1 MPKASSS
8 RLRKKRTPS
17 PIQSSDS
24 EADDDELEQ
33 LDKLTISY
41 QPKLAAQW
49 STANRLS
56 RQLSPSVSSMRTQ
69 LLADVV
75 DVNESPIVPP
85 IETLPPE
92 IFIHILKQLPDIG
105 DLYSCLLVSRRWCEC
120 SVELLW
126 LKPHFS
132 RPETLSNLLP
142 VLENKGT
149 TFAYASFIRRL
160 NFSSVSREL
169 DDPSFAI
176 LAACTRLERLTL
188 NGCERL
194 TDEALIA
201 VLSCTS
207 NLVALDLTNV
217 CDVTDSTIAVLA
229 ATSPKLQG
237 VNLEGCKKI
246 TDEGIIALAHH
257 CPYLRRIKLCELEEV
272 TSVSISELVS
282 KCPLLIEIDLT
293 QCSYITDL
301 AVREIW
307 KNSLQL
313 RELRLGHCFPITDQG
328 FPVTPRLAQLPN
340 NASAN
345 AQGME
350 NTLAHVRYQ
359 STPPLLITQPLVH
372 LRQLDLMHL
381 KITDD
386 AVDGIIAN
394 SPKIRN
400 LVLAKCTALTDKA
413 VKSIC
418 NLGRH
423 LHCLHL
429 GHAAA
434 ITDESVIMLAKSCP
448 RLRYVDLA
456 CTSPGSRHFRRPR
469 PRESD
474 CVEL

>member
-1 MPKASSS
+1 MPKVSSS
-8 RLRKKRTPS
+8 CLRKKRTPS
-17 PIQSSDS
+17 PVQSSDS

-33 LDKLTISY
+33 LDKLTIPYS
-41 QPKLAAQW
+41 PNLATQW
-49 STANRLS
+49 STASRLS
-56 RQLSPSVSSMRTQ
+56 HQLSVSASSMHTR
-69 LLADVV
+69 LLGDVV
-75 DVNESPIVPP
+75 DADESPFVPP
-85 IETLPPE
+85 IDTIPPE
-92 IFIHILKQLPDIG
+92 ILIHILRQLPDTT
-105 DLYSCLLVSRRWCEC
+105 DLYSCLLVSHKWCEC

-132 RPETLSNLLP
+132 RPEILFNLLH
-142 VLENKGT
+142 VLENRDT

-169 DDPSFAI
+169 DDARFAV

-207 NLVALDLTNV
+207 DLVALDLTNV
-217 CDVTDSTIAVLA
+217 CDVTDRTIAVLA

-237 VNLEGCKKI
+237 VNLEGCKKV
-246 TDEGIIALAHH
+246 TDDGILALARG

-282 KCPLLIEIDLT
+282 KCPPLIEIDLT
-293 QCSYITDL
+293 QCSCITDL
-301 AVREIW
+301 AVRDIW

-313 RELRLGHCFPITDQG
+313 RELRLGQCFHITDQG
-328 FPVTPRLAQLPN
+328 FPVAPRLAQLPT
-340 NASAN
+340 NAGAN

-350 NTLAHVRYQ
+350 NNLAHVRYQ
-359 STPPLLITQPLVH
+359 SIPPLLITQPLIH
-372 LRQLDLMHL
+372 LRQLDLMNL
-381 KITDD
+381 NITDD
-386 AVDGIIAN
+386 AVEGIIVNA
-394 SPKIRN
+394 PKIRN

-418 NLGRH
+418 NLGKH

-434 ITDESVIMLAKSCP
+434 ITDESIILLAKSCP

-456 CTSPGSRHFRRPR
+456 CKSGAGFRHVRQPQPSRF
-469 PRESD
+469 
-474 CVEL
+474 

>member
-1 MPKASSS
+1 M
-8 RLRKKRTPS
+8 
-17 PIQSSDS
+17 QSSDS

-33 LDKLTISY
+33 LDKLIISY
-41 QPKLAAQW
+41 EPKLAAQW
-49 STANRLS
+49 STASRLS
-56 RQLSPSVSSMRTQ
+56 RQLSPLVSSMHTR
-69 LLADVV
+69 LLAGVV
-75 DVNESPIVPP
+75 DANESPIVPP
-85 IETLPPE
+85 IETVPPE
-92 IFIHILKQLPDIG
+92 ILIHILKQLPDIG
-105 DLYSCLLVSRRWCEC
+105 DLYSCLLVSCKWCEC

-132 RPETLSNLLP
+132 RPETLFHLLQ
-142 VLENKGT
+142 VLKSQDT

-169 DDPSFAI
+169 DDSRFAAF
-176 LAACTRLERLTL
+176 AACTRLERLTL

-207 NLVALDLTNV
+207 DLVALDLTNV
-217 CDVTDSTIAVLA
+217 CDVTDRTISVLA

-246 TDEGIIALAHH
+246 TDEGIFALARR

-272 TSVSISELVS
+272 TSVSISEFVS
-282 KCPLLIEIDLT
+282 RCPLLIEIDLT
-293 QCSYITDL
+293 QCSCITDL
-301 AVREIW
+301 AMRDIW

-313 RELRLGHCFPITDQG
+313 RELRLGQCFHITDQG
-328 FPVTPRLAQLPN
+328 FPVTPRLAQLPTN
-340 NASAN
+340 VDAN
-345 AQGME
+345 TQGME
-350 NTLAHVRYQ
+350 NNLAHVRYQ
-359 STPPLLITQPLVH
+359 SIPPLLITQPLIH

-381 KITDD
+381 NITDD

-394 SPKIRN
+394 APKIRN

-434 ITDESVIMLAKSCP
+434 ITDESVILLAKSCP

-456 CTSPGSRHFRRPR
+456 CKSPEAGFRHLCRPQIL
-469 PRESD
+469 ESD
-474 CVEL
+474 CFEL

>member
-1 MPKASSS
+1 M
-8 RLRKKRTPS
+8 
-17 PIQSSDS
+17 QSSDS

-41 QPKLAAQW
+41 EPKLAAQW
-49 STANRLS
+49 STASRLS
-56 RQLSPSVSSMRTQ
+56 RQLSPTVSPMHTQ
-69 LLADVV
+69 SLAGVV
-75 DVNESPIVPP
+75 DASKSPIVPP
-85 IETLPPE
+85 IGTVPPE
-92 IFIHILKQLPDIG
+92 ILIHILRQLPDIG
-105 DLYSCLLVSRRWCEC
+105 DLYSCLLVSCKWCEC

-132 RPETLSNLLP
+132 KQETLLKLLL
-142 VLENKGT
+142 VLKNKDT

-160 NFSSVSREL
+160 NFSSVSRDL
-169 DDPSFAI
+169 DDSCFAI

-188 NGCERL
+188 NGCDRL

-217 CDVTDSTIAVLA
+217 CDVTDRTVAVLA

-246 TDEGIIALAHH
+246 TDGGILALARS

-293 QCSYITDL
+293 QCSCITDL
-301 AVREIW
+301 AARDIW

-313 RELRLGHCFPITDQG
+313 RELRLGQCFHITDQG
-328 FPVTPRLAQLPN
+328 FPVAPRLTQLPT
-340 NASAN
+340 NAGAN
-345 AQGME
+345 TQGME
-350 NTLAHVRYQ
+350 NNLTHVRYQ
-359 STPPLLITQPLVH
+359 SIPPLLITQPLIH

-381 KITDD
+381 NITDD

-394 SPKIRN
+394 APKIRN
-400 LVLAKCTALTDKA
+400 LVLGKCTALTDKA
-413 VKSIC
+413 VRSIC
-418 NLGRH
+418 NLGKH

-434 ITDESVIMLAKSCP
+434 ITDDSVIQLAKSCQ

-456 CTSPGSRHFRRPR
+456 CKFPEAGSRHICQYQVQG
-469 PRESD
+469 SD
-474 CVEL
+474 CFEL

>member
-8 RLRKKRTPS
+8 RLWKKRAPS
-17 PIQSSDS
+17 PVQSSDS

-41 QPKLAAQW
+41 PPNLATQW
-49 STANRLS
+49 SPTSRLS
-56 RQLSPSVSSMRTQ
+56 RQLSPSVSSMRTR

-75 DVNESPIVPP
+75 DANESLFLPP
-85 IETLPPE
+85 IDTLPPE
-92 IFIHILKQLPDIG
+92 ILIHILRQLADPA
-105 DLYSCLLVSRRWCEC
+105 DLYSCLLVSPRWCEC

-132 RPETLSNLLP
+132 RPDTLFNLLR
-142 VLENKGT
+142 VLENQDT

-169 DDPSFAI
+169 DDTHFTV

-201 VLSCTS
+201 VLSRTS
-207 NLVALDLTNV
+207 GLVALDLTNV
-217 CDVTDSTIAVLA
+217 CDVTDKTIAVLA
-229 ATSPKLQG
+229 ATSPRLQG

-246 TDEGIIALAHH
+246 TDEGILALASS
-257 CPYLRRIKLCELEEV
+257 CPSLRRIKLCELEEV

-293 QCSYITDL
+293 QCSCIMDL
-301 AVREIW
+301 AARDIW
-307 KNSLQL
+307 KNSFQL
-313 RELRLGHCFPITDQG
+313 RELRLGQCFRVTDQG
-328 FPVTPRLAQLPN
+328 FPVTPRLAQLPI

-350 NTLAHVRYQ
+350 NNPANVRFQ
-359 STPPLLITQPLVH
+359 NFPPLLITQPLVH

-381 KITDD
+381 NITDD
-386 AVDGIIAN
+386 AVDGIIVNA
-394 SPKIRN
+394 PKIRN

-434 ITDESVIMLAKSCP
+434 ITDESVILLAKSCP

-456 CTSPGSRHFRRPR
+456 CKSPEAGFRHIRKPQTSRF
-469 PRESD
+469 
-474 CVEL
+474 

>member
-24 EADDDELEQ
+24 EADDDEQLEQ

-41 QPKLAAQW
+41 EPKLAAQW
-49 STANRLS
+49 STASRLS
-56 RQLSPSVSSMRTQ
+56 RQLSPSVSSMHTR
-69 LLADVV
+69 LLADGL
-75 DVNESPIVPP
+75 DANESPIVPP
-85 IETLPPE
+85 IETVPPE
-92 IFIHILKQLPDIG
+92 ILIHILKQLLEIG
-105 DLYSCLLVSRRWCEC
+105 DLYSCLLVSRKWCEC

-132 RPETLSNLLP
+132 RPETLFNLLR
-142 VLENKGT
+142 VLEKKDT
-149 TFAYASFIRRL
+149 TFSYASFIRRL

-169 DDPSFAI
+169 DDSRFAV

-217 CDVTDSTIAVLA
+217 CDVTDDAIAVLA
-229 ATSPKLQG
+229 ATSRKLQG
-237 VNLEGCKKI
+237 VNLEGCKKV
-246 TDEGIIALAHH
+246 TDEGILALARS
-257 CPYLRRIKLCELEEV
+257 CSYLRRIKLCELEEV
-272 TSVSISELVS
+272 TSLSISELVS

-293 QCSYITDL
+293 QCSCITDL
-301 AVREIW
+301 AARDIW

-313 RELRLGHCFPITDQG
+313 RELRLGQCFHITDQG
-328 FPVTPRLAQLPN
+328 FPVTPRLAQLPT
-340 NASAN
+340 NAGSN
-345 AQGME
+345 AQGTE
-350 NTLAHVRYQ
+350 NNLAHVRYQ
-359 STPPLLITQPLVH
+359 SVPPLLITQPLVH

-381 KITDD
+381 NITDD

-413 VKSIC
+413 VRSIC

-434 ITDESVIMLAKSCP
+434 ITDESVILLAKSCP

-456 CTSPGSRHFRRPR
+456 CKFQRQVHTILSSIT
-469 PRESD
+469 
-474 CVEL
+474 